1 MVSSAEISQGWSVRV
16 SGGCR
21 RADVD
26 VVVVV
31 VVVVVVIMIVVAGPS
46 GVVEVIVVVEVG
58 LSCVVVV

>member
-31 VVVVVVIMIVVAGPS
+31 VVELFD
-46 GVVEVIVVVEVG
+46 GVEDTD
-58 LSCVVVV
+58 